1 MIASLLNIPVIYTV
15 HGWSFH
21 KENQSWLT
29 YRLRTLSEKIICK
42 FSKQVICV
50 SKSNYQTGQQV
61 FSLQQAEIINNG
73 INLDKFNPN
82 RNFNNIRK
90 ELNMDSN
97 DFVIALIGRI
107 TAQKD
112 PLTFIKSIQI
122 ANAQN
127 SHIKGLLVGEGD
139 LKEEAIK
146 YIQEHNLSSIFYIC
160 NFRKDVPDLLN
171 AIQVFCLPSLWEG
184 LSIALLEAMAMKKA
198 IVATPTDGTIE
209 IIIPEINGKIAP
221 FNNPKALS
229 QMYLEYLKKPTIMIK
244 YGNNAYDLVS
254 QKYNSQDVSKKVS
267 HIYQTIVN
275 R

>member
-1 MIASLLNIPVIYTV
+1 M
-15 HGWSFH
+15 
-21 KENQSWLT
+21 K
-29 YRLRTLSEKIICK
+29 KIICK

-221 FNNPKALS
+221 F
-229 QMYLEYLKKPTIMIK
+229 Q
-244 YGNNAYDLVS
+244 
-254 QKYNSQDVSKKVS
+254 
-267 HIYQTIVN
+267 
-275 R
+275 